1 MLGWFYC
8 NILQYPNFI
17 TWLAWGTILWFYCL
31 PVRIHNISC
40 FLCSFL
46 NKDKHTPFE
55 CPKLTT
61 RWQRKF
67 AWLSILAS
75 THRTNPLKFINQE
88 CSFKTLRVTEYD
100 NNLCC
105 PRSQG
110 FRGPWNELP
119 PPKRLKTKEKPAYLQ
134 FNFVVSIKCLFF
146 LNMGSRIF
154 HFDFQILKTQHS
166 KINEMKTSR
175 KVQSDLK
182 HN

>member
-1 MLGWFYC
+1 MPQINDAMTKEIC
-8 NILQYPNFI
+8 M
-17 TWLAWGTILWFYCL
+17 T
-31 PVRIHNISC
+31 
-40 FLCSFL
+40 
-46 NKDKHTPFE
+46 
-55 CPKLTT
+55 
-61 RWQRKF
+61 
-67 AWLSILAS
+67 S
-75 THRTNPLKFINQE
+75 THRTWLKFINQE

-119 PPKRLKTKEKPAYLQ
+119 PPKRLKTNETPAYLQ

-182 HN
+182 HNQKSLLHTALPYAVSPT